1 MLFIYLQGKFIYLY
15 IYRETMSLDDSGYD
29 SPSLKKS
36 QSRHKAAS
44 ADECLEEDDSKSV
57 R

>member
-1 MLFIYLQGKFIYLY
+1 
-15 IYRETMSLDDSGYD
+15 MSLNDSGYD
-29 SPSLKKS
+29 SPILKKS
-36 QSRHKAAS
+36 QSQHMAAS

>member
-1 MLFIYLQGKFIYLY
+1 
-15 IYRETMSLDDSGYD
+15 MSLDDSGYD
-29 SPSLKKS
+29 SPFLKKN

-44 ADECLEEDDSKSV
+44 ADECLEEDDSKNV

>member
-1 MLFIYLQGKFIYLY
+1 
-15 IYRETMSLDDSGYD
+15 MSLDDSGYD

-36 QSRHKAAS
+36 QSRHMAAS
-44 ADECLEEDDSKSV
+44 AYECLEEDNSKNM